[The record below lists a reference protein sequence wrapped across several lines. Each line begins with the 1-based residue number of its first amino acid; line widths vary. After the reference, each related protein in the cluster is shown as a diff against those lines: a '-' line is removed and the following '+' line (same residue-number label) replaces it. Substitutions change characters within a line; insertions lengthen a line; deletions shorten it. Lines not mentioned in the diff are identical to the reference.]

1 MSKKKPLKRGLEHL
15 FEQAN
20 ILDGDDII
28 EGLNAEELKNS
39 IQMIK
44 IDEIQ
49 PNPYQPRKEF
59 EQKALEELASSIKIN
74 GIFQPLLVRTGV
86 IGYEI
91 ISGERRFRASK
102 LAELQEVP
110 ALVYEYKDEQMME
123 VGLLENIQRED
134 LNIVE
139 EARAYRVLM
148 ENLEY
153 TQDKLAKRIA
163 KSRSHIANVLRI
175 LNLDDNI
182 LKDLENNKLSFGH
195 AKLLVSIKD
204 NAVQKKV
211 YEQISKKNLTVRET
225 ELYIKELM
233 NSNEKVKQNKKAV
246 KKKSSYE
253 RLENILEDKL
263 GTKVSIAGKDK
274 GWIKIEYLTDEDLE
288 RVLKTMNL
296 LD

>member
-20 ILDGDDII
+20 ILDGDDIM

-175 LNLDDNI
+175 LNLDDSI

-233 NSNEKVKQNKKAV
+233 NSNEKVKQNKKTV